1 MKFMIDENVSRRIAE
16 RLQQDGHVVTL
27 AQQVALGQPD
37 HEVLA
42 LAQRLAAIVLTE
54 DNDFGDLV
62 MRQHLPSAGVVL
74 LRLSGMERSAQP
86 DYIAQII
93 ATNVAIIPDSFTV
106 ISPSGIR
113 VRPLP

>member
-1 MKFMIDENVSRRIAE
+1 MNLLVDENVSRRIAE
-16 RLQQDGHVVTL
+16 RLQQDGHTIIL
-27 AQQVALGQPD
+27 GQQVAQGQPD

-54 DNDFGDLV
+54 DSDFGDLV
-62 MRQHLPSAGVVL
+62 MRQHLPAVGVIL

-93 ATNVAIIPDSFTV
+93 TSNATFILGSFAV

-113 VRPLP
+113 IRPFS